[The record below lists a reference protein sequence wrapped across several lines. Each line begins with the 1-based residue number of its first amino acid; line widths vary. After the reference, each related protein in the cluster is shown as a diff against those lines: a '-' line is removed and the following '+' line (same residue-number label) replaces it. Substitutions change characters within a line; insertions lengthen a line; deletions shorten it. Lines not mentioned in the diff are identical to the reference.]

1 MTTFTEGTWPMYL
14 TQSNS
19 FLYPL
24 VQPSYC
30 SWTLSHLQKMLF
42 LLSIFCFALCLYFEF
57 LWWETMWHLSSC
69 LCFISL
75 YMFSR
80 YIHFLPMTQ
89 VYHSLQQSNIP
100 SCINLIFF
108 FSIHLWMDIQSAS
121 MVQLLQTVIWQTWVC
136 MDCWLLFPGVWIKVP
151 LLRLLS
157 SSVFS
162 LLLLLTL
169 HVFYDESWTRG
180 LLRVC
185 SLQNCCWLSLY
196 HENGTVKN
204 LNWQQKIH
212 SLQLA
217 YYLISEAKYS
227 IKILKSHWAGLL
239 IIRKRVAHFS
249 GHSCLV
255 RKSWLIR
262 HR

>member
-57 LWWETMWHLSSC
+57 LWWETIWHLSSC

-169 HVFYDESWTRG
+169 HVFLWWKLNPWTSESM
-180 LLRVC
+180 
-185 SLQNCCWLSLY
+185 
-196 HENGTVKN
+196 
-204 LNWQQKIH
+204 
-212 SLQLA
+212 QLA
-217 YYLISEAKYS
+217 ELLLAFFISWKWYCEKPKLATENPLITIS
-227 IKILKSHWAGLL
+227 LL
-239 IIRKRVAHFS
+239 FNFRS
-249 GHSCLV
+249 
-255 RKSWLIR
+255 
-262 HR
+262 